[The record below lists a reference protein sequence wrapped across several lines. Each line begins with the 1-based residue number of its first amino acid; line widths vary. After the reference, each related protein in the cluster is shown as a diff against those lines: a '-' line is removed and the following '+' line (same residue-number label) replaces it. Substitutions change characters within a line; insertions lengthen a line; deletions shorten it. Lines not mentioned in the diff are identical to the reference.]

1 MESAD
6 FRRHAHE
13 LVDWMA
19 DYLDR
24 IEGFPVKAQVRPGE
38 IAAQLPQAPPQ
49 ASEPMEDILADFRS
63 VVVPGMTHWQHP
75 SFFAY
80 FQANSSRPSVL
91 AEMLTATLA
100 PQCMDDHSGDGA
112 VYR

>member
-24 IEGFPVKAQVRPGE
+24 VEGFPVKAQVRPGE
-38 IAAQLPQAPPQ
+38 IAAQL
-49 ASEPMEDILADFRS
+49 LRLF
-63 VVVPGMTHWQHP
+63 PGQ
-75 SFFAY
+75 
-80 FQANSSRPSVL
+80 Q
-91 AEMLTATLA
+91 
-100 PQCMDDHSGDGA
+100 
-112 VYR
+112 